1 MFRGKV
7 ASWRR
12 LSLMMSTEESATRR
26 PWGKRLGWL
35 VFLWLVGVCALGL
48 VALLLK
54 FVMRLAGLTA

>member
-1 MFRGKV
+1 MT
-7 ASWRR
+7 
-12 LSLMMSTEESATRR
+12 STEESATRR